1 MARAFVIGASGQIGR
16 ALIPRLLEDG
26 QQILAL
32 SRIPRTSSRQN
43 IEWVCGD
50 VFAKMPALPELDV
63 IFSLG
68 PLNGFAQWLARA
80 KFEGRPRIV
89 AFGSMSAESKRDSM
103 DPAERALAQTLH
115 RAELQLAEAAAARGI
130 VWTLLRPTMIYGG
143 GLDRS
148 LTPLARVGE
157 RMHLFP
163 RLYGAT
169 GLRQPVH
176 VDDLADACLAAAL
189 PDAAPNRSF
198 DLGGGERIAFSQMLE
213 RVRGSLNGF
222 VLSVPIPLIAAHAGL
237 AIARLH
243 PRWRGIGHGA
253 VRRLRVDL
261 IANDEAAREGLRW
274 SPRAFR
280 PDASTWRVSPPRF

>member
-1 MARAFVIGASGQIGR
+1 MGRALVIGASGQIGR
-16 ALIPRLLEDG
+16 ALIPRLLG
-26 QQILAL
+26 NGHQILAL
-32 SRIPRTSSRQN
+32 SRIPRTSNQEN
-43 IEWVCGD
+43 VEWVCGD
-50 VFAKMPALPELDV
+50 VFATMPALPALDV

-68 PLNGFAQWLARA
+68 PLDGFAQWLACARL
-80 KFEGRPRIV
+80 EGRPRIV
-89 AFGSMSAESKRDSM
+89 AFGSMSAESKRDSI

-115 RAELQLAEAAAARGI
+115 RAELVLAGAAAARGI

-148 LTPLARVGE
+148 LTPLARLGE

-163 RLYGAT
+163 RLRGAT

-189 PDAAPNRSF
+189 PDAATNRSF

-222 VLSVPIPLIAAHAGL
+222 VLPVPIPLIAAHAGL

-243 PRWRGIGHGA
+243 TRWRGIGHGA
-253 VRRLRVDL
+253 VSRLRVDL
-261 IANDEAAREGLRW
+261 IANDEAAREALAW
-274 SPRAFR
+274 SPRDFR